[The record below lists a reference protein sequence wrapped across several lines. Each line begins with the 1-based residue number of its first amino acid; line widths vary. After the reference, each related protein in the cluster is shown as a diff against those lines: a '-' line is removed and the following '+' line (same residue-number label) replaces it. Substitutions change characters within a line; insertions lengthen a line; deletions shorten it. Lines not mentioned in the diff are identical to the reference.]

1 MRLCAV
7 TLSVS
12 YSDYLVSTLR
22 NRSQFDD
29 FVVVTVPDDAET
41 ISLCGQEGLRCCIVQ
56 DTRAG
61 GIGFHA
67 AYNKSRFINSGLRHL
82 REQASKESYSG
93 TDDWAVV
100 LDADVLLP
108 TDFRERLEAMASQLD
123 QRKLYGL
130 CGRRVAGTGDEFQG
144 LATAEPWDIY
154 LETHQTVIGYFN
166 LFLLRGVVRSYPPS
180 PTKPYGHDD
189 ARFYV
194 KYGPIRSAKLPIT
207 ALHLGNT
214 AVHWG
219 GRVENVG
226 TAVAVELKDE
236 GVLVRV
242 AGELGEEARAQ
253 DTVLVGAWTAEV
265 VRPLA
270 AAFRRVLVADVR
282 GLAVRSRDALEEADR
297 AFLWRRFAEGLAGF
311 SNVFL
316 LRDGKRGRPRAGL
329 PVAEAP
335 EPGSV
340 GLVLAGMEP
349 SYGFLLTELPRWLAA
364 LRPGGW
370 VCGTHYGHPA
380 FPQTTPGIEL
390 LLGTPR
396 HRDAAGGWA
405 WQAGD
410 GETRGFEG
418 PRKTRKNAK
427 GEAGGEAE
435 VPAFSRPFAAFA
447 GQNGTPIHPLALSE
461 AERLAQAAAEEE
473 GVVLWVYDREE
484 AARALTAL
492 HTLRGSW
499 RGPLA
504 VVHWGAETPALRIG
518 CARFGAAYV
527 GVVGEARARKDRRL
541 YGEREDEPVALPRSV
556 AALLSLAYSPF
567 ARTLLVTVDG
577 PVPRPARW
585 LAALRARP
593 PLIVAAAT
601 GRWSGKSADCA
612 EDADFPGHD
621 LRKSA
626 KSADKIPV
634 NGTGSASE
642 PLPALAFAREYPSFL
657 RWMTELRRSRSALAK
672 MTEAAGLAELRRRA
686 RRTLAPERAARAL
699 ADAAAED
706 ALLAATPA
714 HVWLPEDCTL
724 VTAVTEDDVEP
735 LRRSWRAIRWPAGV
749 RRLVVPFFQKERAD
763 EWLPPGAEICP
774 ASRTVAAQM
783 PGEPYWNWALVTAA
797 QQART
802 RRLLY
807 MDPCLSP
814 LPGAQLF
821 HRAEEQQ
828 AAYCGNGWAFVRQ
841 GKRVLK
847 TPKLGPPAALFDT
860 AWLHAA
866 AQDFM
871 ARAGRETF
879 ELFLHRHA
887 GKTGRP
893 VVVADVMPCGWNR

>member
-1 MRLCAV
+1 MFLQCV
-7 TLSVS
+7 TVCVGYAEFLAA
-12 YSDYLVSTLR
+12 TIR
-22 NRSQFDD
+22 NCRHFDR
-29 FVVVTVPDDAET
+29 FIVVTVPDDAAT
-41 ISLCGQEGLRCCIVQ
+41 IRLCEQTNVECCVVRNL
-56 DTRAG
+56 RAG
-61 GIGFHA
+61 ELGFHA
-67 AYNKSRFINSGLRHL
+67 AYNKSHFINSGLALL
-82 REQASKESYSG
+82 RRRG
-93 TDDWAVV
+93 RAVSMDCWV
-100 LDADVLLP
+100 VLLDADMLLPQDCRSRIEVLLP
-108 TDFRERLEAMASQLD
+108 LLD
-123 QRKLYGL
+123 EGKLYGL
-130 CGRRVAGTGDEFQG
+130 MGRRIAASADEFNA
-144 LATAEPWDIY
+144 LAKVEPWNAYI
-154 LETHQTVIGYFN
+154 ERHQTVIGYFN
-166 LFLLRGVVRSYPPS
+166 LFNTKGSDHGYPPS
-180 PTKPYGHDD
+180 PTTPEGHDD
-189 ARFYV
+189 ARFYARF
-194 KYGPIRSAKLPIT
+194 GSERCARLPMA
-207 ALHLGNT
+207 ALHLGDT

-226 TAVAVELKDE
+226 VTAAVERDSA
-236 GVLVRV
+236 GVVARV
-242 AGELGEEARAQ
+242 VGELGAEARTQ
-253 DTVLVGAWTAEV
+253 DAVLVGAWTAEA

-282 GLAVRSRDALEEADR
+282 GLAERSRDALVEADR

-329 PVAEAP
+329 PLADAP

-427 GEAGGEAE
+427 GEAGGGAE

-447 GQNGTPIHPLALSE
+447 GQNGRPIHPLVLSE
-461 AERLAQAAAEEE
+461 AERLAQAVAAAE

-504 VVHWGAETPALRIG
+504 VVNWGGETPALRIG

-527 GVVGEARARKDRRL
+527 GVVGEARVRKDRRL
-541 YGEREDEPVALPRSV
+541 YGEREDEPAALPRGV

-593 PLIVAAAT
+593 PLIVAAENA
-601 GRWSGKSADCA
+601 G
-612 EDADFPGHD
+612 
-621 LRKSA
+621 
-626 KSADKIPV
+626 
-634 NGTGSASE
+634 E
-642 PLPALAFAREYPSFL
+642 PLPALAFVRGHPSFL
-657 RWMTELRRSRSALAK
+657 RWMTELRRSRTALAK

-686 RRTLAPERAARAL
+686 RRTLPPARAARAL

-763 EWLPPGAEICP
+763 EWLPPAAEICP